1 MAARSNKQ
9 TDATEHSGMLDHVGL
24 LANGLPPARLGRPLS
39 SHPMIYYRITPTG
52 QTKAAGENVVG
63 LFNPPI

>member
-1 MAARSNKQ
+1 
-9 TDATEHSGMLDHVGL
+9 MLDHVGL

-39 SHPMIYYRITPTG
+39 SHPMIYYPITPTG